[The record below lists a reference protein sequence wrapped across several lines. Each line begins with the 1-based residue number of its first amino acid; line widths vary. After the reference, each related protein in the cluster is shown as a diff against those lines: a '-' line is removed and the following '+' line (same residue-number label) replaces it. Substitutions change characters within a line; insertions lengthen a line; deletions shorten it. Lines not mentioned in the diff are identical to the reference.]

1 MIRAIVFDIRGV
13 LISEGNR
20 EIERDL
26 RKKFNLEENK
36 FRKIKFKYLNKS
48 LTRKKRDFWFEKK
61 ISKKLKIDFD
71 KFIYYWQKL
80 KKKNFKINKEIFK
93 IIKKLDKK
101 GYLVW
106 SLTDVN
112 HSHDLIR
119 EDLEIYSFFKLN
131 LKSIDL
137 KNRKPHKKIYKILLK
152 KIRLEPKKIIFID
165 DMEINLEL
173 N

>member
-1 MIRAIVFDIRGV
+1 
-13 LISEGNR
+13 
-20 EIERDL
+20 
-26 RKKFNLEENK
+26 
-36 FRKIKFKYLNKS
+36 
-48 LTRKKRDFWFEKK
+48 
-61 ISKKLKIDFD
+61 
-71 KFIYYWQKL
+71 
-80 KKKNFKINKEIFK
+80 
-93 IIKKLDKK
+93 
-101 GYLVW
+101 
-106 SLTDVN
+106 
-112 HSHDLIR
+112 LIR